1 MASLDRS
8 CSLDKGNLRRARSGA
23 DLEGMV
29 RISVHHDGVPYDPD
43 SQVLDSVHTLMGH
56 GRHNSQTRSGV
67 SDASDCPGGSYSL
80 GDFSDLS
87 G

>member
-1 MASLDRS
+1 MILTHKFSTVFIHLWD
-8 CSLDKGNLRRARSGA
+8 
-23 DLEGMV
+23 MV
-29 RISVHHDGVPYDPD
+29 STTP
-43 SQVLDSVHTLMGH
+43 
-56 GRHNSQTRSGV
+56 NQTRGGV